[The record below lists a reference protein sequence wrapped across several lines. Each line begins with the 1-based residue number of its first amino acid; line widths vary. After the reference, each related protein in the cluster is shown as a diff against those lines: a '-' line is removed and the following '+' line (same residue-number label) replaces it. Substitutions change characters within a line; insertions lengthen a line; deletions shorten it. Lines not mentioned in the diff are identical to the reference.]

1 MAVVGASAW
10 DRPIIL
16 PVLNLLCRLLRAQ
29 TPYSTSAR
37 TRSAPARG
45 RVHEYYMS
53 INKADSWLHP
63 GFGAQAKEEDI
74 NRYAEY
80 CVVQMA
86 REAGTG

>member
-1 MAVVGASAW
+1 
-10 DRPIIL
+10 
-16 PVLNLLCRLLRAQ
+16 
-29 TPYSTSAR
+29 
-37 TRSAPARG
+37 
-45 RVHEYYMS
+45 MS